1 MEKDIIKLICP
12 SFVVIPRKTK
22 KDKKVYININIYR
35 NLHYLVE
42 SKCKKAFKEAI
53 RDQVE
58 GFTMEG
64 EVEVTYQ
71 VFKHSRRKMDKMNVV
86 SIVSKYALDALV
98 ELKCLQDDN
107 DDIIKTEHLLPT
119 VYDKENPRIEIT
131 ISKVKI

>member
-1 MEKDIIKLICP
+1 MEKETIKLICP
-12 SFVVIPRKTK
+12 SFVILPLKTK
-22 KDKKVYININIYR
+22 KDKKVYINLNIYR

-58 GFTMEG
+58 GFTIEG

-71 VFKHSRRKMDKMNVV
+71 VFKHSQRKMDKMNVI
-86 SIVSKYALDALV
+86 SIASKYALDALV

-107 DDIIKTEHLLPT
+107 DDIIKKEVLLPT

-131 ISKVKI
+131 ISKV